1 MVCRRWSWDKI
12 PFFVFEILVMSRKCI
27 KFYMLG
33 CWGLS
38 INFYLNVLNL
48 IHQSYALLPQHH
60 RRQTIFYF
68 VTSNSVIK
76 FDNDENKSERSENII
91 FKEIGNQWIFFRF
104 PFSKKITPFQCTC
117 IIVNILHVHFA
128 IKNLVLFRWT
138 HFSYVLNNDW
148 QQILMRIIR
157 NFRF

>member
-1 MVCRRWSWDKI
+1 
-12 PFFVFEILVMSRKCI
+12 MSRKFI

-104 PFSKKITPFQCTC
+104 TFSKKILLSNAHASLSTFCMCILLLKILSCFVEPIFPTC
-117 IIVNILHVHFA
+117 STMIDN
-128 IKNLVLFRWT
+128 K
-138 HFSYVLNNDW
+138 S
-148 QQILMRIIR
+148 
-157 NFRF
+157 